1 MQNPASQAWFPEQGP
16 ASPHWHRPFT
26 HALALRVSQ
35 GEHTPPIGPQAVT
48 VRGLM
53 QSPLRDEQ
61 QPASQETA
69 SQEH

>member
-1 MQNPASQAWFPEQGP
+1 M
-16 ASPHWHRPFT
+16 HT
-26 HALALRVSQ
+26 LALRVSQ